1 MAAKKVLVVFGA
13 TGVQG
18 GSVVKAILGDSKM
31 RENWTVRGVTRD
43 VSKPS
48 SKALE
53 SLGAETIA
61 ADLNNVSTLQ
71 NALKGAYAVFAVT
84 NYWESQ
90 SAEVEM
96 KQGKAMADAAKEA
109 GVQHFVWSSLLNVS
123 ELTKGVLTK
132 VLHFDSKANIEKY
145 IRSTGMPA
153 TYFMPGFYMSNLQGD
168 AFRLVDNDWT
178 FALPIPTSAP
188 IPLLNTADDVG
199 KFVKGILLNR
209 EKVLGKRIYGAT
221 DYYTIDD
228 IVKDFKE
235 QFPEAGKT
243 AKAVELSHQAYKDAL
258 GSKGTP
264 AEIQEE
270 LLQNMRLLSEFGYYG
285 GDSLDESHSIL
296 VDKLTTWKEFMATK
310 APAFAGLK

>member
-43 VSKPS
+43 VTKPS

-53 SLGAETIA
+53 SLGAETVA
-61 ADLNNVSTLQ
+61 ADLNNASTLQ
-71 NALKGAYAVFAVT
+71 NALKGAYAVYAVT
-84 NYWESQ
+84 NYWESH

-109 GVQHFVWSSLLNVS
+109 GVQHFVWSSLMNIS
-123 ELTKGVLTK
+123 ELSKGVLTK
-132 VLHFDSKANIEKY
+132 VLHFDSKAHIEQY
-145 IRSTGMPA
+145 IRGTGMPA
-153 TYFMPGFYMSNLQGD
+153 TYFMPGFYMSNIPGSS
-168 AFRLVDNDWT
+168 FRQVNGDWT
-178 FALPIPTSAP
+178 FVMPIPSSTP

-209 EKVLGKRIYGAT
+209 EK
-221 DYYTIDD
+221 
-228 IVKDFKE
+228 IVKEFKE

-243 AKAVELSHQAYKDAL
+243 AKAVELPHQVYKDIL
-258 GSKGTP
+258 GGKGMP
-264 AEIQEE
+264 PKAQDE
-270 LLQNMRLLSEFGYYG
+270 LLENMRLLSEFGYYG

-310 APAFAGLK
+310 APAFADLK